1 MHDDFVPRQS
11 HDDYIEFRGDGYDCS
26 PIAGRRTPSRAL
38 SASSRTLWEAAWR
51 IWTAERRRFFRLA
64 SSEERFGEER
74 RSTEKERLM
83 GWQREDSQKEEW
95 NWDRRK
101 GDLKGSKDDSL
112 KEEWKWGRM
121 GLVRSLLG
129 RRKASE
135 QDEEELKEQD
145 EEELKEQ

>member
-1 MHDDFVPRQS
+1 
-11 HDDYIEFRGDGYDCS
+11 
-26 PIAGRRTPSRAL
+26 
-38 SASSRTLWEAAWR
+38 
-51 IWTAERRRFFRLA
+51 
-64 SSEERFGEER
+64 
-74 RSTEKERLM
+74 M

-112 KEEWKWGRM
+112 KEEGKWGRM